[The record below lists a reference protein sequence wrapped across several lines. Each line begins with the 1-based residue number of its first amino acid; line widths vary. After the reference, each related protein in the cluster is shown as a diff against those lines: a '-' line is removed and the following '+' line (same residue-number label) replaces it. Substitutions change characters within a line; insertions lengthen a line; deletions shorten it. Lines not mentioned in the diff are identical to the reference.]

1 MKYVRWLLIFVLL
14 NTIMFAGQYAEHKF
28 RTAAQ
33 KNETLYTVMLSMDAI
48 GFIAWSGGDIG
59 YNNYYKWQY
68 ATWRKS
74 PDRNIF
80 EKIMFW
86 DRGLLFYDA
95 SNPPKKYRYEQTG

>member
-1 MKYVRWLLIFVLL
+1 
-14 NTIMFAGQYAEHKF
+14 
-28 RTAAQ
+28 
-33 KNETLYTVMLSMDAI
+33 MLSHDRILIYPRLRDAGKSDGEPTLSAI
-48 GFIAWSGGDIG
+48 DAEPWGSHDWDCPNMGWSGGDIG